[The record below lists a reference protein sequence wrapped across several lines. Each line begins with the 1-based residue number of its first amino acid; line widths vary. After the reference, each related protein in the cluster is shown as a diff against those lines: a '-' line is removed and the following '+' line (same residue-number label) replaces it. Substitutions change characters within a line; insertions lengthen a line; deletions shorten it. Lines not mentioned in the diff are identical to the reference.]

1 MEEKKL
7 FMFFDPGKNY
17 KNLDFQLELWIYIR
31 MKGEKSSHFHPPLI
45 FLWYMRE
52 RRNSK
57 VMTHGS

>member
-31 MKGEKSSHFHPPLI
+31 MKGEKKLTFPSTINISLVH
-45 FLWYMRE
+45 E
-52 RRNSK
+52 RKTEFKGYDSW
-57 VMTHGS
+57 